1 MTVNETVSDQK
12 AAAESLSGSPVE
24 ERPDEGVFILPGGY
38 VDAGG
43 ALHYEVELSPLTGHD
58 EEYLANVRS
67 NNCSASVVTGLLS
80 RCLKRIGS
88 RAAVNSS
95 LVRDLLVGD
104 RDYLIIRLR
113 QISFGA
119 KVDAVMRCPNS
130 LCGTRMDVTFSL
142 DDIQIERKT
151 VAARFFTMQL
161 SSAAAYH
168 DRAGGEHREV
178 EFRLPTGAD
187 QESAAPVFRLDK
199 ERGLART
206 LARCIRRIGDI
217 DAIDEAFVAS
227 LPVATRNEIEIE
239 MERRAPQVEIELD
252 ARCPE
257 CRTAFES
264 AFDFTAFFALEM
276 PDRFQ
281 DLERAVHFL
290 ARHYHWSE
298 QEILSLTRRKRRRY
312 VELLE
317 EELNGFN

>member
-1 MTVNETVSDQK
+1 MNETVSEK
-12 AAAESLSGSPVE
+12 KESAESASAWQTE

-38 VDAGG
+38 VDDDGM
-43 ALHYEVELSPLTGHD
+43 LHCEVELSPVTGHD
-58 EEYLANVRS
+58 EEYLANIGS
-67 NNCSASVVTGLLS
+67 NRCSASVVTGLLS
-80 RCLKRIGS
+80 RCLKRVGS
-88 RAAVNSS
+88 RETINNS

-119 KVDAVMRCPNS
+119 KVDAVMRCPS
-130 LCGTRMDVTFSL
+130 VLCATPMDITFSL

-151 VAARFFTMQL
+151 VAARFFTIQL
-161 SSAAAYH
+161 SSAAAYR
-168 DRAGGEHREV
+168 DGAGSEHREV

-187 QESAAPVFRLDK
+187 QESVAPFFPLDEEK
-199 ERGLART
+199 GLTRT
-206 LARCIRRIGDI
+206 LTRCIRRIGDI
-217 DAIDEAFVAS
+217 NGVDEALIAD
-227 LPVATRNEIEIE
+227 LPPATRDEIENE
-239 MERRAPQVEIELD
+239 MWRRAPQVEIELD

-257 CRTAFES
+257 CRMPFTS
-264 AFDFTAFFALEM
+264 TLDFTAFFALEM
-276 PDRFQ
+276 PGHLH

-317 EELNGFN
+317 EELNQFN